1 MEKNGL
7 EMFSLSA
14 IFMFKKLSL
23 QLILAIIIS
32 SLLFSTNPLE
42 DNSGIVSASEG
53 WQGEYTTKVLAMAN
67 KERTKKKQPVLVQD
81 SKIQKA
87 AQMKAEDMAKRGYFS
102 HSTPDGKDPWH
113 WLKINGV
120 SYSAAGENLA
130 MNFNNASEVVPAW
143 MDSPKHK
150 ENIMNENYLLTGIGV
165 AKGKFKGK
173 DTIFIAEFYSK
184 PIN

>member
-1 MEKNGL
+1 M
-7 EMFSLSA
+7 
-14 IFMFKKLSL
+14 
-23 QLILAIIIS
+23 IS
-32 SLLFSTNPLE
+32 DDSYTVL
-42 DNSGIVSASEG
+42 ASENL
-53 WQGEYTTKVLAMAN
+53 QGKYQSKILAMAN
-67 KERTKKKQPVLVQD
+67 KERTKKSQPALISD
-81 SKIQKA
+81 PLLQKA

-102 HSTPDGKDPWH
+102 HNTPDGKDPWH

-130 MNFNNASEVVPAW
+130 MNFTNASDVVPAW

>member
-1 MEKNGL
+1 
-7 EMFSLSA
+7 
-14 IFMFKKLSL
+14 MFKRIRLKLTLTSL
-23 QLILAIIIS
+23 VCVFFLLSTGVIS
-32 SLLFSTNPLE
+32 DS
-42 DNSGIVSASEG
+42 SGVAQASEN
-53 WQGEYTTKVLAMAN
+53 WQGKYQDKVLAMVN
-67 KERTKKKQPVLVQD
+67 KEREKKDQPKLVMD
-81 SKIQKA
+81 SLLQKS

-102 HSTPDGKDPWH
+102 HNTPDGKDPWH

-120 SYSAAGENLA
+120 SYAAAGENLA

-143 MDSPKHK
+143 MNSPKHK
-150 ENIMNENYLLTGIGV
+150 ENIMNEQYLLTGIGV